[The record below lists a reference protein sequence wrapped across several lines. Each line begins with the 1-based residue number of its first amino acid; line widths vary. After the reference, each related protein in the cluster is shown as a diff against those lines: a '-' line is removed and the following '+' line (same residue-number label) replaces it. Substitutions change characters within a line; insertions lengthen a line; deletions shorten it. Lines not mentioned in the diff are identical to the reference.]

1 MITRKIEAKY
11 KRWTIEEIK
20 AIINFKINYT
30 ENKEKE

>member
-20 AIINFKINYT
+20 TIINFKI
-30 ENKEKE
+30 ENKKEK